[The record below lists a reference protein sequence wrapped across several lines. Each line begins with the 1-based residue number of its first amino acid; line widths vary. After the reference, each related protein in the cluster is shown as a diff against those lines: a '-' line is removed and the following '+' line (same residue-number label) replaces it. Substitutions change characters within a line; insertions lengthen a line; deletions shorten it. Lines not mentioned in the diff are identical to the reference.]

1 MKKGLDSEIMLELL
15 QLAIEKKIDFKK
27 WFKDESMMLE
37 SVPVT
42 IYELLTVL
50 PKILETRVGTFY
62 LSMTHD
68 MLEGETFWYA
78 CYRDFEGTIYEIQES
93 PELVDA
99 LGKLLIWCI
108 QEGWV
113 K

>member
-1 MKKGLDSEIMLELL
+1 MKNELDRDIRQDIGNLVYNN
-15 QLAIEKKIDFKK
+15 KINLNQYFRDGKMF
-27 WFKDESMMLE
+27 FE
-37 SVPVT
+37 SVPST
-42 IYELLTVL
+42 IHELMTVL

-78 CYRDFEGTIYEIQES
+78 CYRDFEGTIHEIQES

>member
-1 MKKGLDSEIMLELL
+1 MKKALDSGIIWELMP
-15 QLAIEKKIDFKK
+15 LAKDKNIDFKK
-27 WFKDESMMLE
+27 WFSDEPMMLE
-37 SVPVT
+37 SIPVT
-42 IYELLTVL
+42 IHELMTVL
-50 PKILETRVGTFY
+50 PKILETKHGTYY

-68 MLEGETFWYA
+68 MLESKTFWYA
-78 CYRDFEGTIYEIQES
+78 CYRDFEGTIYEIQTA

-99 LGKLLIWCI
+99 LGKLLIWAV